1 MVQQAMHANIDSI
14 KPIDFKTYNK
24 LLTSELEAR
33 NIVTEHELVTIYK
46 PINEHEKGWMHLE
59 KPERF
64 TTWKNPVH
72 FDYPLHNESTLLYRL
87 FLKSPTSV
95 ILTQMKG
102 ILISSFLLLLL
113 IICAFIYLLRTI
125 LKQKTVEELKTDFTN
140 NMTHELK
147 TPIALIQGYAEG
159 LKDNIND
166 DEESREFYCD
176 VIIDEAA
183 KMNEMVKKLLNL
195 NQLEFGED
203 QVNMERFDLNAV
215 IKGVL
220 QSSDILIRQKEA
232 KVLFTGGDPLYVWG
246 DEFKVEEVITNYLTN
261 ALNHLDYDHT
271 IEISCKKEG
280 NVVKTTVFN
289 TGDPI
294 PEEDLDKVWV
304 KFFKVDKARTREYG
318 GSGIGLSIVK
328 AIMDSFQQQC
338 GCQNYDNGV
347 AFWFTLEA
355 DGKTEE
361 A

>member
-1 MVQQAMHANIDSI
+1 MSGRKDEIGELRNNFNVMSEQLEQAI
-14 KPIDFKTYNK
+14 
-24 LLTSELEAR
+24 SELKSA
-33 NIVTEHELVTIYK
+33 NVELQKDIDKKTQID
-46 PINEHEKGWMHLE
+46 EMRRE
-59 KPERF
+59 
-64 TTWKNPVH
+64 
-72 FDYPLHNESTLLYRL
+72 
-87 FLKSPTSV
+87 FLSNV
-95 ILTQMKG
+95 
-102 ILISSFLLLLL
+102 
-113 IICAFIYLLRTI
+113 
-125 LKQKTVEELKTDFTN
+125 
-140 NMTHELK
+140 THELK

-271 IEISCKKEG
+271 IEITCKKEG

-289 TGDPI
+289 TGDPT
-294 PEEDLDKVWV
+294 PG
-304 KFFKVDKARTREYG
+304 G
-318 GSGIGLSIVK
+318 GSRQGMGEILQGGQSENKGIRRKRHRPFHRKSHYGFLPAAVRLPELR
-328 AIMDSFQQQC
+328 QRC
-338 GCQNYDNGV
+338 GILVHTGGRWKNGRSMIAKSV
-347 AFWFTLEA
+347 PEKGNTAFSWCAFLA
-355 DGKTEE
+355 
-361 A
+361 

>member
-1 MVQQAMHANIDSI
+1 MRREFLAN
-14 KPIDFKTYNK
+14 
-24 LLTSELEAR
+24 
-33 NIVTEHELVTIYK
+33 V
-46 PINEHEKGWMHLE
+46 
-59 KPERF
+59 
-64 TTWKNPVH
+64 
-72 FDYPLHNESTLLYRL
+72 
-87 FLKSPTSV
+87 
-95 ILTQMKG
+95 
-102 ILISSFLLLLL
+102 
-113 IICAFIYLLRTI
+113 
-125 LKQKTVEELKTDFTN
+125 
-140 NMTHELK
+140 THELK

-280 NVVKTTVFN
+280 NVVKPLWIPSSSSAAARITTTVWHS
-289 TGDPI
+289 GSHWRQMEKRKKHDC
-294 PEEDLDKVWV
+294 K
-304 KFFKVDKARTREYG
+304 KRARKRKYSLFLVRFSCIKE
-318 GSGIGLSIVK
+318 K
-328 AIMDSFQQQC
+328 D
-338 GCQNYDNGV
+338 GV
-347 AFWFTLEA
+347 E
-355 DGKTEE
+355 
-361 A
+361 